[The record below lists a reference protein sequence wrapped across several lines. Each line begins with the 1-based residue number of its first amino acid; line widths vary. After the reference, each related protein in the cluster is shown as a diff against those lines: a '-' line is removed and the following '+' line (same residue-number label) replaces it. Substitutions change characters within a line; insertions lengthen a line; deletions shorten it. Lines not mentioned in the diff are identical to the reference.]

1 MKAVIVSLICR
12 LLAYM
17 SVLAFVF
24 GIVTL
29 SGNYNF
35 LWLLLLLLTCEFV
48 PTYQTKGDKNDR
60 TDGEN

>member
-1 MKAVIVSLICR
+1 MKAVIVSVICR
-12 LLAYM
+12 LLAYI

-24 GIVTL
+24 GVVAL

-48 PTYQTKGDKNDR
+48 PTYQEKEVKNDR
-60 TDGEN
+60 TDGKN